1 MNIRE
6 RDQVVDVTTLFEN
19 QYSELLPAFE
29 KVLARLQEEGDRT
42 EVSLAEL
49 KHLARMETKNYRDEM
64 DKAVYASK
72 HELVISDLVPDIEES
87 VEN

>member
-6 RDQVVDVTTLFEN
+6 RDQVAEITALFEN
-19 QYSELLPAFE
+19 QYSELVPAFE
-29 KVLARLQEEGDRT
+29 KVLARLQDEDDRT

-49 KHLARMETKNYRDEM
+49 KHLARMETKSYRDEM

-72 HELVISDLVPDIEES
+72 HELVISDLVPDMEES